1 VRCYS
6 LRANGGAAGLCRAL
20 ATLAALKGNAA
31 VRAALR
37 RHLAADP
44 DRLAGLL
51 TTEQQAWVLSK
62 TEEIMRKDWLLAD
75 ATLALVE
82 LFQRAVI
89 RMDAPSAAGTL
100 SAEHDISGF
109 SQKRARARRTRDDL
123 ARSLVQVSRALTR
136 EWRRPFASAIANA
149 NAAQARASGTGE

>member
-51 TTEQQAWVLSK
+51 TAAQQAWVLSK
-62 TEEIMRKDWLLAD
+62 TEDLMRKDWLLAD

-82 LFQRAVI
+82 FFQRAVI
-89 RMDAPSAAGTL
+89 RMDAPSAGTL
-100 SAEHDISGF
+100 SAQHDISGF
-109 SQKRARARRTRDDL
+109 SQKRARARRTRNDL
-123 ARSLVQVSRALTR
+123 ARSLAQVSRALTR

-149 NAAQARASGTGE
+149 NTAQARASGAGE